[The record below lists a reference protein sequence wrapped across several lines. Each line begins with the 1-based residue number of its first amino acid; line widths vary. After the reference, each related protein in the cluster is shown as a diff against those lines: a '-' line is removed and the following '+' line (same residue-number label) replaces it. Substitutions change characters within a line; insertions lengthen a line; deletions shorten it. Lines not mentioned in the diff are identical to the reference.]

1 MSPTT
6 RGKGEGSVY
15 QRASDGMWCVSVELP
30 PGADGKRRRRVVCRK
45 DKRKAIE
52 ELRKAQADL
61 EQHGD
66 IVVRSMTLGEW
77 LDYWIENIYAPRN
90 EPGTTK
96 NARGHIR
103 KWIKP
108 TIGDR
113 PLSKVTPS
121 HVRLVHKAIEEG
133 STSTT
138 LVRAVHNTLSTALR
152 DAVREGGGLLRQ
164 NPCDLMDR
172 PGMLMGERDGLTLD
186 QAVQLL
192 AHIATRP
199 DRAMWATFL
208 LTGARRGEVL
218 GLETDRVGE
227 TILFSWQLKRISNF
241 EDAPKTRVYRHMGG
255 KLYLS
260 ALKSRKGNI
269 QKGREIPLVEPL
281 RSILALHMQGRGPGL
296 VFTEP
301 DGSAIKPDDITLR
314 WHRLLKDAGL
324 PDDTVLHGSRH
335 TTVDLLVM
343 AGVPMHTIKDI
354 VGHTTEAM
362 TAKYTRRANLPQLES
377 AMEKMGAL
385 LSLPSN
391 PQPEDES

>member
-1 MSPTT
+1 MATT

-30 PGADGKRRRRVVCRK
+30 PGADGKRRRRVVCRR

-66 IVVRSMTLGEW
+66 IVVKSMTLGEW
-77 LDYWIENIYAPRN
+77 LDYWIENIAKPRQ
-90 EPGTTK
+90 EPGHTK
-96 NARGHIR
+96 NQRGHIR

-108 TIGDR
+108 EIGSR
-113 PLSKVTPS
+113 PLAKINAS
-121 HVRLVHKAIEEG
+121 HVRQVHKAIEEA
-133 STSTT
+133 SSSTT
-138 LVRAVHNTLSTALR
+138 LVLAVHTTLKTALR
-152 DAVREGGGLLRQ
+152 DAVREGGLLRS
-164 NPCDLMDR
+164 NPCDAMDR
-172 PGMLMGERDGLTLD
+172 PGALMGVRDGLTLD
-186 QAVQLL
+186 QAIQLI
-192 AHIATRP
+192 AHLATRP
-199 DRAMWATFL
+199 DRALWATYL

-218 GLETDRVGE
+218 GLESDRIGE
-227 TILFSWQLKRISNF
+227 TLLFSWQLKRISNF
-241 EDAPKTRVYRHMGG
+241 EDAPKTRVYRHVGG

-260 ALKSRKGNI
+260 ALKSRKGNV

-301 DGSAIKPDDITLR
+301 DGSAMSPDDVSAR
-314 WHRLLKDAGL
+314 WHQLLEEAGL
-324 PDDTVLHGSRH
+324 PGDVVLHGSRH
-335 TTVDLLVM
+335 TTVDLLDM
-343 AGVPMHTIKDI
+343 AGIPMHTIKDI

-362 TAKYTRRANLPQLES
+362 TIKYTRRANLPKLEA

-391 PQPEDES
+391 PQAEDES